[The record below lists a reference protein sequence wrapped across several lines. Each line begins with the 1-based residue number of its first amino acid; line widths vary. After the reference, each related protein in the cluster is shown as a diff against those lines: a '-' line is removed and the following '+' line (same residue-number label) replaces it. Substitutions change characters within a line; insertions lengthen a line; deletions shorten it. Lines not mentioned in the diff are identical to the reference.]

1 MSKEEFLKIQTCVL
15 KVNIH
20 CEGCK
25 NKVKKILQRIEGV
38 YTINIDS
45 EWGKVTVSGNVDSAT
60 LIKKLMKKGKHAELW
75 GSQKANNNNQNQ
87 LKNLQIDSGKGGNGN
102 KGKGEKGTNN
112 PNPMQMKGGNPGMV
126 LPQQLQQ
133 MKGVQDMKILPPQF
147 KDLKIPANL
156 GGGNPKT
163 VKFDLPQEDDF
174 TDDEFDDDDDEYD
187 DEEDDD
193 DYDDDDDD
201 FDDEMDIMPPN
212 KMKPVMGNGGGGAQM
227 PNIMHLM
234 NGNGK
239 KGGVMPQM
247 NMGGGNKG
255 GGNQIQGGGSP
266 KKSGKNGGGHPQDGK
281 NSGGGGG
288 GGGGHGGG
296 PNFNG
301 NGGNKGG
308 GIMNNGL
315 PSMPNMMAMKAS
327 VPNMGPMP
335 TGQMGHQMGNLPM
348 GQIPAVQGLPAPGMS
363 SARSNGGYFQAS
375 GPEILAGNPYQ
386 QQQMAAMMMN
396 QQHANGNERFQP
408 MMYAPQPPAV
418 NYLPPPYPYYP
429 YPQPSDNYGSMFSD
443 ENPSACKVM

>member
-1 MSKEEFLKIQTCVL
+1 MSKEEFVKIQTCVL

-25 NKVKKILQRIEGV
+25 NKVKKILQRIEVFYAEILEKSVIGV

-60 LIKKLMKKGKHAELW
+60 LIKKLVKKGKHAELW
-75 GSQKANNNNQNQ
+75 GSQKANNNIQNQ

-102 KGKGEKGTNN
+102 KGTGEKGTNV
-112 PNPMQMKGGNPGMV
+112 PNQMQMKGGHPGMV

-147 KDLKIPANL
+147 KDLKLPAMNL

-163 VKFDLPQEDDF
+163 VKLDLP
-174 TDDEFDDDDDEYD
+174 
-187 DEEDDD
+187 EEDG
-193 DYDDDDDD
+193 
-201 FDDEMDIMPPN
+201 FTEMDSMPPN

-239 KGGVMPQM
+239 KGGIMPQM
-247 NMGGGNKG
+247 NMGGGHKGGG

-281 NSGGGGG
+281 NFGSN
-288 GGGGHGGG
+288 GGHH
-296 PNFNG
+296 
-301 NGGNKGG
+301 
-308 GIMNNGL
+308 M
-315 PSMPNMMAMKAS
+315 
-327 VPNMGPMP
+327 
-335 TGQMGHQMGNLPM
+335 GQMGNNLPM

-363 SARSNGGYFQAS
+363 SARGNGGYFQAP

-429 YPQPSDNYGSMFSD
+429 YPPPSDNYGSMFSD

>member
-1 MSKEEFLKIQTCVL
+1 MSKEEFVKIQTCVL

-60 LIKKLMKKGKHAELW
+60 LIKKLVKKGKHAELW
-75 GSQKANNNNQNQ
+75 GSQKANNNIQNQ

-102 KGKGEKGTNN
+102 KGKGEKGTNI
-112 PNPMQMKGGNPGMV
+112 PNQMQMKGGHPGMV

-147 KDLKIPANL
+147 KDLKLPAMNL

-163 VKFDLPQEDDF
+163 VN
-174 TDDEFDDDDDEYD
+174 
-187 DEEDDD
+187 
-193 DYDDDDDD
+193 
-201 FDDEMDIMPPN
+201 MPPN

-239 KGGVMPQM
+239 KGGIMPQM

-255 GGNQIQGGGSP
+255 GNQIQGGGPP
-266 KKSGKNGGGHPQDGK
+266 KTSGKNGGGHPQDVK
-281 NSGGGGG
+281 NFGS
-288 GGGGHGGG
+288 
-296 PNFNG
+296 NG
-301 NGGNKGG
+301 GG
-308 GIMNNGL
+308 GIMSNGL
-315 PSMPNMMAMKAS
+315 PSMPNMMAMKAN

-335 TGQMGHQMGNLPM
+335 TSQIGHHMGQMGNNLPM

-363 SARSNGGYFQAS
+363 SARSNGGYFQAP

-386 QQQMAAMMMN
+386 QHQMAAMMMN

-429 YPQPSDNYGSMFSD
+429 YPPPSDNYGSMFSD